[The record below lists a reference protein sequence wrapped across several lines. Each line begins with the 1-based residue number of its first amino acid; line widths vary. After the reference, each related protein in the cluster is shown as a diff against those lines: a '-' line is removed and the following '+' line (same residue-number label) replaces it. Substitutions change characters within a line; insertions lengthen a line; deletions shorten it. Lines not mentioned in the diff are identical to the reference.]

1 MKSRSSS
8 SKDRFTR
15 LIVFAIIAVATGF
28 VLMAL
33 AIQRA
38 SREIDELSDSIARNS
53 SQSIERLASLRAS
66 TIEVELALSGR
77 LLDEN
82 SAIAHP
88 EADLDQSLGA
98 VERAVKDYLRLPRFS
113 GEEKHWLEVKQA
125 WLRFD
130 ESSRR
135 NRELLDAK
143 DARSPRSWF
152 TNVVEPNA
160 ARLLGAAMRAIEF
173 NAEKGKELASK
184 IKATRARTTF
194 LTYGLATSCVVL
206 GLAATLL
213 VHLRSRERRAL
224 DQAHAEVLEARS
236 AELEQFAERVAHD
249 IRGPLSAARMAGEL
263 CLARSADE
271 AVSKLVTR
279 MIRNL
284 SRADAITTGLLEFAR
299 AGARPDPGA
308 RTDVR
313 EAINDLEN
321 ALAPEAELARIAVR
335 FEPAPSAFVACS
347 MGVYL
352 SLVGNIARNAIKYMH
367 ESTVR
372 RIVVSVVDQGS
383 VVRTEVS
390 DSGPGIREADQ
401 ASLFE
406 LYFRGRHPGT
416 QGFGLGLATV
426 KKLVDGHRGR
436 VGVISA
442 LGKGSTFWFELPKA
456 SIAEEA
462 SSREEPSQP
471 IHVEPAH

>member
-1 MKSRSSS
+1 
-8 SKDRFTR
+8 
-15 LIVFAIIAVATGF
+15 
-28 VLMAL
+28 
-33 AIQRA
+33 
-38 SREIDELSDSIARNS
+38 
-53 SQSIERLASLRAS
+53 
-66 TIEVELALSGR
+66 
-77 LLDEN
+77 
-82 SAIAHP
+82 
-88 EADLDQSLGA
+88 
-98 VERAVKDYLRLPRFS
+98 
-113 GEEKHWLEVKQA
+113 
-125 WLRFD
+125 
-130 ESSRR
+130 
-135 NRELLDAK
+135 
-143 DARSPRSWF
+143 
-152 TNVVEPNA
+152 
-160 ARLLGAAMRAIEF
+160 MRAIEF

-213 VHLRSRERRAL
+213 VHLRSRERRSL